1 METAITV
8 VSDISK
14 DTIVYKRMYK
24 VIGASNYFIRPG
36 LIKGIIDV
44 FYISLKKS
52 GALPSVHPH
61 WNLVSFSVNRYF

>member
-44 FYISLKKS
+44 FYISLIF
-52 GALPSVHPH
+52 H
-61 WNLVSFSVNRYF
+61 